1 MTRASTRTPT
11 PDSDQAPAELPH
23 LSDDMAIDSLLHAAA
38 VRAGVGAGLGLV
50 LDGIPL
56 LKPFVPAR
64 LKRAASSLG
73 ADQVQRELVRKVYAR
88 HDLKPARWE
97 IDAVLAVAQ
106 SQGVMTPLATRA
118 GLQSLLSVWL
128 PSAVVKPLLR
138 YTPTEALV
146 GQTARAVASTWAA
159 GRYADGVCKLR
170 RAGADWLPAPV
181 TRALK
186 LTPAKLRDWS
196 GEALSLMLPPLELA
210 GRLFQLPLASE
221 PARNSPST
229 AAPGRKPTA
238 SRSATRKPVAGKTVT
253 GQAQR
258 SKTGKTKPATV
269 TSGKASS
276 TRSTSSRTPAGT
288 RR

>member
-1 MTRASTRTPT
+1 MSTRPT
-11 PDSDQAPAELPH
+11 RKRPAPDAPASAPELPH

-38 VRAGVGAGLGLV
+38 VRAGVGAGLALV

-56 LKPFVPAR
+56 LKPFVPTR

-88 HDLKPARWE
+88 HGLTPARWE

-106 SQGVMTPLATRA
+106 SQAVMTPLATRS
-118 GLQSLLSVWL
+118 GLQALLDAWL
-128 PSAVVKPLLR
+128 PRAVVGPLLR
-138 YTPTEALV
+138 HTPIESLV
-146 GQTARAVASTWAA
+146 GQTTRAVASTWAA

-186 LTPAKLRDWS
+186 LTPGKLRDWS

-210 GRLFQLPLASE
+210 NRWLQFASAPE
-221 PARNSPST
+221 
-229 AAPGRKPTA
+229 AAGKARKPTG
-238 SRSATRKPVAGKTVT
+238 RSPGKTSAKSGRNAATRTRK
-253 GQAQR
+253 
-258 SKTGKTKPATV
+258 
-269 TSGKASS
+269 KA
-276 TRSTSSRTPAGT
+276 P
-288 RR
+288 

>member
-1 MTRASTRTPT
+1 MTRASARTAKPVAA
-11 PDSDQAPAELPH
+11 QAPAVLPQ
-23 LSDDMAIDSLLHAAA
+23 LSDNMAIDSLLHAAA

-50 LDGIPL
+50 LEGIPL

-73 ADQVQRELVRKVYAR
+73 ADQVQRELVRKVYAQ

-118 GLQSLLSVWL
+118 GLQSLLSAWL

-186 LTPAKLRDWS
+186 LTPSKLRDWS

-210 GRLFQLPLASE
+210 GRLFALTAE
-221 PARNSPST
+221 PGET
-229 AAPGRKPTA
+229 VEAAEAPA
-238 SRSATRKPVAGKTVT
+238 E
-253 GQAQR
+253 
-258 SKTGKTKPATV
+258 KTKPAAKRGV
-269 TSGKASS
+269 RK
-276 TRSTSSRTPAGT
+276 RTPTKAMP
-288 RR
+288 RRRG